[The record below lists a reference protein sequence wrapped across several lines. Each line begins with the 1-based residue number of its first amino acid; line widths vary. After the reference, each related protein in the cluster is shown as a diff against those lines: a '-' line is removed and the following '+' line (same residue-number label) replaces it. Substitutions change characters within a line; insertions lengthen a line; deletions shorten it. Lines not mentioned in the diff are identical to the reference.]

1 MVRSMQHTESKVR
14 QLFLPVLLECP
25 PECGIVSISRIE
37 ITNEYSYL
45 SIYISALQNIE
56 VAMQYMKKRRP
67 YLQSLLAS
75 LPFRRMPELRIYI
88 DETVVQGERIEQ
100 LLANES

>member
-1 MVRSMQHTESKVR
+1 MVRSVQHTESKVR

-56 VAMQYMKKRRP
+56 IAMQYMKKRRP
-67 YLQSLLAS
+67 YLQSLLSS
-75 LPFRRMPELRIYI
+75 LPFRRMPELRIHI
-88 DETVVQGERIEQ
+88 DETVVQGERIEH